1 MNPNQTFDAAFWDRM
16 YRDRK
21 APWDPEPNDTLAE
34 VAAGLPAGAALD
46 MGCGEGADAIW
57 LAARGWRV
65 TAADVSGAALERA
78 RAADPEGCVEWR
90 KADFEAW
97 DPPAGAFDLVSAHF
111 LHVPPA
117 ARPAFFAR
125 LARATRPGGT
135 LVFVAH
141 HPSDLATMPW
151 RPNIPDLYFTAEEV
165 VAALGEGWEVQ
176 EDGTRG
182 RPAKGPD
189 GSPITIQDLVVRV
202 RRT

>member
-1 MNPNQTFDAAFWDRM
+1 MNQTFDAAFWDRM

-21 APWDPEPNDTLAE
+21 APWDPEPNETLAE
-34 VAAGLPAGAALD
+34 VAEDLPPGHALD

-65 TAADVSGAALERA
+65 TAADVSAAALDRA
-78 RAADPEGCVEWR
+78 RAADGAGRVTWLQ
-90 KADFEAW
+90 ADFEAW

-135 LVFVAH
+135 LLFVAH
-141 HPSDLATMPW
+141 HPSDLVTMPW
-151 RPNIPDLYFTAEEV
+151 RPKIPDLYFTAEEV
-165 VAALGEGWEVQ
+165 VAALGPGWEVLAG
-176 EDGTRG
+176 GTRA

-189 GSPITIQDLVVRV
+189 GAPITIQDLVLRA
-202 RRT
+202 RR